1 MFKRLFGNPSSSSA
15 SGRPSSSSSKGG
27 GGSGSTTS
35 GRAAFDAVDKLK
47 DTLEMLDKREALL
60 IKKISTELE
69 KAREFNR
76 SGNKRAALQCLKR
89 KKLYESQCEVVANQ
103 QLKLQEQMIVLEGS
117 KATAETFNALK
128 SGAGA
133 MKQLA
138 KETDVDKVDKVM
150 DEISDQTEKMRQVN
164 EALGQ
169 QVGYAAELDEDEL
182 EAELAELDALD
193 VEDALLQ
200 KAIEELEPGFTT
212 STGSKEEVV
221 VMPDVP
227 KMKAV
232 RKMPAN
238 VKKIASTEEE
248 ELEAL
253 RAEMELFEF
262 SAPKYYDFTSHR
274 QRGEKRRKE
283 RETETAEMYFET
295 SEKLNGLLS
304 PRATN
309 PTNLNPWELPP
320 PLPWEKDARETEG
333 PRSYTPPSSP
343 PWSHVATSH
352 DMELF
357 EDGDEEESERNK
369 QRRRQLAREK
379 VEKKIV
385 SKPAALR
392 NKLVE
397 RVITGTQPVRRRSP
411 RNLERKAYNFS
422 RNAANSRPREVEV
435 KETAASIREKRQ
447 MDSRMRIEA
456 VAKNAELRAKRVNLM
471 HRRATTTMVQ
481 EEEEEEEDMNDYGPS
496 VTQVVGGFERKRR
509 QVDETRW
516 TLAENKKYIT
526 GTQPRKPSREYT
538 EEKNR
543 ATATVK
549 RNVKRVTSTRKYYG
563 FGSTYTSPP
572 KKATNQKRRRED
584 DERFYEEEEEEEFQQ
599 HWPPRTTATISP
611 HLQTASRAK
620 GCAAMEAAKKEAAE
634 RRKMNDTMKIFNR
647 PIAAVRKHQTFN
659 TTTIAAVTDTTND
672 SSLEQ
677 ADPNYDVFEFTPEP
691 IEFGGQSNLMN
702 KTAKTP
708 KSNAQKLGASTQ
720 PEPFRLATE
729 KRAIINRRQFLKD
742 RQAELE
748 RETYAFS
755 NKKRT
760 ATQSRVV
767 AKTPTRTT
775 SSPALM
781 SHDSSDEFLVDVTG
795 RACTTPKPFKLRG
808 AAISERRKAVE
819 KRESEQQHVMKTP
832 KLQKSTGLNKKHVG
846 ARKGPVR
853 GSRAE
858 DRAVFAEIN
867 SENNNNM
874 NSAAAAT
881 ARTATKKESQ
891 NLLKRALKAPGTAG
905 RKRQVTFNK

>member
-1 MFKRLFGNPSSSSA
+1 
-15 SGRPSSSSSKGG
+15 
-27 GGSGSTTS
+27 
-35 GRAAFDAVDKLK
+35 
-47 DTLEMLDKREALL
+47 
-60 IKKISTELE
+60 
-69 KAREFNR
+69 
-76 SGNKRAALQCLKR
+76 
-89 KKLYESQCEVVANQ
+89 
-103 QLKLQEQMIVLEGS
+103 
-117 KATAETFNALK
+117 
-128 SGAGA
+128 
-133 MKQLA
+133 
-138 KETDVDKVDKVM
+138 
-150 DEISDQTEKMRQVN
+150 
-164 EALGQ
+164 
-169 QVGYAAELDEDEL
+169 
-182 EAELAELDALD
+182 
-193 VEDALLQ
+193 
-200 KAIEELEPGFTT
+200 
-212 STGSKEEVV
+212 
-221 VMPDVP
+221 
-227 KMKAV
+227 
-232 RKMPAN
+232 
-238 VKKIASTEEE
+238 
-248 ELEAL
+248 
-253 RAEMELFEF
+253 
-262 SAPKYYDFTSHR
+262 
-274 QRGEKRRKE
+274 
-283 RETETAEMYFET
+283 MYFET

-352 DMELF
+352 DAEVF
-357 EDGDEEESERNK
+357 ESGEEEESERKK
-369 QRRRQLAREK
+369 QRRRQFARER

-422 RNAANSRPREVEV
+422 RNAANSRPREVGV

-471 HRRATTTMVQ
+471 HRRASTTTVQ
-481 EEEEEEEDMNDYGPS
+481 EGEEEEEDVNNDYGPS

-526 GTQPRKPSREYT
+526 GTQPRKPSREYI

-543 ATATVK
+543 TTATVK

-584 DERFYEEEEEEEFQQ
+584 DERFYKEEEEEFQQ
-599 HWPPRTTATISP
+599 HWPPRTTAAISP

-620 GCAAMEAAKKEAAE
+620 GRAAMEAAKKEAAE
-634 RRKMNDTMKIFNR
+634 RRKMNDTVKIFNR
-647 PIAAVRKHQTFN
+647 PIAAVRKHQTFT

-691 IEFGGQSNLMN
+691 IEFGGRRQSNLMN

-755 NKKRT
+755 NKKGT

-767 AKTPTRTT
+767 AKTPTRTK
-775 SSPALM
+775 SSPAVM

-819 KRESEQQHVMKTP
+819 KREREQQHVMKTP

-867 SENNNNM
+867 SENNNNI

-881 ARTATKKESQ
+881 ARTITKKEAQ
-891 NLLKRALKAPGTAG
+891 NLLKSALKAPGTAG